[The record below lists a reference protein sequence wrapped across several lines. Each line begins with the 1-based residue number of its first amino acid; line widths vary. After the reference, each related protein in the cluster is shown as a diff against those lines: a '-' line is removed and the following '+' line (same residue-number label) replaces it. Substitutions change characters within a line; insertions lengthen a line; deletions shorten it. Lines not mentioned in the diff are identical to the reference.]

1 MSKFKDVYVVSA
13 VRTPVGNF
21 MASLS
26 SVPAPRLG
34 AIVIEEA
41 VKRANIEKNMVDE
54 VIMGNVLMGGEG
66 QAPARQAARFAG
78 LPDEVCAMT
87 INKVCGSGL
96 KSVMLAA
103 QAIMCED
110 ANIVVAGGMESMS
123 NAPYAIPKARGGL
136 RMGNDVIED
145 LMIKD
150 GLWDVY
156 HQQHMGSFADKAA
169 REKNVSREEQDD
181 FALESYR
188 RSSTAWKNGEFDKE
202 VIPVKVES
210 KKGEVIVKEDDEPKN
225 DKLDKLRSLKPAFNK
240 DGTVTAGNASTI
252 NDGAAALVI
261 VGEDTLKKYN
271 LKPMA
276 RIVAQASSATAPEWF
291 TIAPVY
297 AIDKVCKK
305 ANLKVEDI
313 NYWEINEAFAVVTIL
328 AMRAFNLPHD
338 RVNIRGGAVSI
349 GHPIGAS
356 GARIITTL
364 LHIMK
369 DRNYKYGLATAC
381 IGGGEASAIIFENV

>member
-87 INKVCGSGL
+87 INKVCGSGM

>member
-1 MSKFKDVYVVSA
+1 LFIIGLFLTNEQYIGGYMSKFKDVYIVSA

-26 SVPAPRLG
+26 SVPATRLG
-34 AIVIEEA
+34 AVAIEEA
-41 VKRANIEKNMVDE
+41 IKRANIEKNMVDE

-66 QAPARQAARFAG
+66 QAPARQATRFAG

-123 NAPYAIPKARGGL
+123 NAPFAIPKARNGL

-156 HQQHMGSFADKAA
+156 AQQHMGSFADKAA
-169 REKNVSREEQDD
+169 REKKISREEQDD
-181 FALESYR
+181 FALESYK

-202 VIPVKVES
+202 VVPVRIES
-210 KKGEVIVKEDDEPKN
+210 KKGEILVKEDDEPKN
-225 DKLDKLRSLKPAFNK
+225 DKLDKLRTLKPAFNK

-252 NDGAAALVI
+252 NDGAAARLV
-261 VGEDTLKKYN
+261 VGEDMVKKYN
-271 LKPMA
+271 LKPIA
-276 RIVAQASSATAPEWF
+276 RFVAQASAATASDGF
-291 TIAPVY
+291 
-297 AIDKVCKK
+297 
-305 ANLKVEDI
+305 
-313 NYWEINEAFAVVTIL
+313 
-328 AMRAFNLPHD
+328 
-338 RVNIRGGAVSI
+338 SI
-349 GHPIGAS
+349 TP
-356 GARIITTL
+356 L
-364 LHIMK
+364 
-369 DRNYKYGLATAC
+369 
-381 IGGGEASAIIFENV
+381 

>member
-1 MSKFKDVYVVSA
+1 MGKFKDVFIISS

-26 SVPAPRLG
+26 SIPATRLG
-34 AIVIEEA
+34 AIAIDEA
-41 VKRANIEKNMVDE
+41 IKRAGIEKKMVDE

-110 ANIVVAGGMESMS
+110 ADIIVAGGMESMS
-123 NAPYAIPKARGGL
+123 NAPFAIPKARNGL

-156 HQQHMGSFADKAA
+156 NQQHMGSFADKAA
-169 REKNVSREEQDD
+169 REKKISREEQDD

-188 RSSTAWKNGEFDKE
+188 RSSTAWRNGEFNNE
-202 VIPVKVES
+202 VVPVKIES
-210 KKGEVIVKEDDEPKN
+210 KKGEIIVKEDDEPKN
-225 DKLDKLRSLKPAFNK
+225 DKLDKLRTLKPAFNK

-252 NDGAAALVI
+252 NDGAAALV
-261 VGEDTLKKYN
+261 VAGEEAVKKYN
-271 LKPMA
+271 LKPVA
-276 RIVAQASSATAPEWF
+276 RIVAQASAATAPDWF

-297 AIDKVCKK
+297 CIEKILKK
-305 ANLKVEDI
+305 ANMNVSDI

-328 AMRAFNLPHD
+328 AMKAFNLSKEK
-338 RVNIRGGAVSI
+338 VNIRGGAVSI

-356 GARIITTL
+356 GSRVITTL

-369 DRNYKYGLATAC
+369 DKNYRYGLATAC
-381 IGGGEASAIIFENV
+381 IGGGEASAIIFEKV

>member
-1 MSKFKDVYVVSA
+1 MGKFKDVFVVSA

-26 SVPAPRLG
+26 SLPATRLG
-34 AIVIEEA
+34 AITIEEA
-41 VKRANIEKNMVDE
+41 IRRANIEKSMVDE
-54 VIMGNVLMGGEG
+54 VIMGNVLTGGEG
-66 QAPARQAARFAG
+66 QAPARQAAKFAG
-78 LPDEVCAMT
+78 LPDEVCALT

-96 KSVMLAA
+96 KSVMLAS

-123 NAPYAIPKARGGL
+123 SAPYAIPKARAGL
-136 RMGNDVIED
+136 RMGNDVVED

-169 REKNVSREEQDD
+169 KEKNISREEQDD

-188 RSSTAWKNGEFDKE
+188 RSSQAWKNGEFDKE
-202 VIPVKVES
+202 VVPVKVAT
-210 KKGEVIVKEDDEPKN
+210 KKGEIVVKEDDEPKN
-225 DKLDKLRSLKPAFNK
+225 DKLGGLRSLKPAFNK

-252 NDGAAALVI
+252 NDGAASLVV
-261 VGEDTLKKYN
+261 VGEDTVKRLN
-271 LKPMA
+271 LKPIA
-276 RIVAQASSATAPEWF
+276 RIVSQASVATSPDWF
-291 TIAPVY
+291 TVAPIY
-297 AIDKVCKK
+297 AIEKV
-305 ANLKVEDI
+305 LKRADMKIEDI
-313 NYWEINEAFAVVTIL
+313 DYWEINEAFAVVLIL
-328 AMRAFNLPHD
+328 AVRRFNLPLD
-338 RVNIRGGAVSI
+338 KVNIRGGAVSI

-364 LHIMK
+364 LHVMM
-369 DRNYKYGLATAC
+369 DRNFKYGLATAC
-381 IGGGEASAIIFENV
+381 IGGGEASAIIFEKV

>member
-1 MSKFKDVYVVSA
+1 MRKFKDVFVVSA

-26 SVPAPRLG
+26 SLPATRLG
-34 AIVIEEA
+34 AIAIEEA
-41 VKRANIEKNMVDE
+41 VRRANIEKGMVDE
-54 VIMGNVLMGGEG
+54 VIMGNVLTGGEG

-78 LPDEVCAMT
+78 LPDEVCALT

-123 NAPYAIPKARGGL
+123 NAPYAIPKARSGL
-136 RMGNDVIED
+136 RMGNDVVED

-156 HQQHMGSFADKAA
+156 NQQHMGSFADKAA
-169 REKNVSREEQDD
+169 KEKNISREEQDD

-188 RSSTAWKNGEFDKE
+188 RSSQAWKNGEFDNE
-202 VIPVKVES
+202 VVAVKVAS
-210 KKGEVIVKEDDEPKN
+210 KKGEVVVKEDDEPKN
-225 DKLDKLRSLKPAFNK
+225 DKLGGLRSLKPAFNK

-252 NDGAAALVI
+252 NDGAASLV
-261 VGEDTLKKYN
+261 VAGEDTVNRLN
-271 LKPMA
+271 LKPIA
-276 RIVAQASSATAPEWF
+276 RIVSQASAATSPDWF

-297 AIDKVCKK
+297 AIEKVLKK
-305 ANLKVEDI
+305 ADMKVEDI
-313 NYWEINEAFAVVTIL
+313 DYWEINEAFAVVTIL
-328 AMRAFNLPHD
+328 AMRRFNLSLD
-338 RVNIRGGAVSI
+338 KVNIRGGAVSI

-364 LHIMK
+364 LHVMRDK
-369 DRNYKYGLATAC
+369 NFKYGLATAC
-381 IGGGEASAIIFENV
+381 IGGGEASAIIFEKV

>member
-1 MSKFKDVYVVSA
+1 MSKFKDVYIVSA

-26 SVPAPRLG
+26 SVPATRLG
-34 AIVIEEA
+34 AIAIEEA
-41 VKRANIEKNMVDE
+41 IKRANIEKNMVDE

-66 QAPARQAARFAG
+66 QAPARQATRFAG

-123 NAPYAIPKARGGL
+123 NAPFAIPKARNGL

-156 HQQHMGSFADKAA
+156 AQQHMGSFADKAA
-169 REKNVSREEQDD
+169 REKKISREEQDD
-181 FALESYR
+181 FALESYK

-202 VIPVKVES
+202 VVPVRIES
-210 KKGEVIVKEDDEPKN
+210 KKGEILVKEDDEPKN
-225 DKLDKLRSLKPAFNK
+225 DKLDKLRTLKPAFNK

-252 NDGAAALVI
+252 NDGAAALVV
-261 VGEDTLKKYN
+261 VGEDMVKKYN
-271 LKPMA
+271 LKPIA
-276 RIVAQASSATAPEWF
+276 RVVAQASAATAPDWF

-297 AIDKVCKK
+297 AIEKVCKK
-305 ANLKVEDI
+305 ANLKTEDI
-313 NYWEINEAFAVVTIL
+313 DYWEINEAFAVVTIL
-328 AMRAFNLPHD
+328 AMKAFNLPSNK
-338 RVNIRGGAVSI
+338 VNIRGGAVSI

-356 GARIITTL
+356 GSRVITTL

-369 DRNYKYGLATAC
+369 DKNFKYGLATAC

>member
-1 MSKFKDVYVVSA
+1 MSKFKDVYIVSA

-26 SVPAPRLG
+26 SVPATRLG
-34 AIVIEEA
+34 AVAIEEA
-41 VKRANIEKNMVDE
+41 IKRANIEKNMVDE

-66 QAPARQAARFAG
+66 QAPARQATRFAG

-123 NAPYAIPKARGGL
+123 NAPFAIPKARNGL

-156 HQQHMGSFADKAA
+156 AQQHMGSFADKAA
-169 REKNVSREEQDD
+169 REKKISREEQDD
-181 FALESYR
+181 FALESYK

-202 VIPVKVES
+202 VVPVRIES
-210 KKGEVIVKEDDEPKN
+210 KKGEILVKEDDEPKN
-225 DKLDKLRSLKPAFNK
+225 DKLDKLRTLKPAFNK

-252 NDGAAALVI
+252 NDGAAALVV
-261 VGEDTLKKYN
+261 VGEDMVKKYN
-271 LKPMA
+271 LKPIA
-276 RIVAQASSATAPEWF
+276 RVVAQASAATAPDWF

-297 AIDKVCKK
+297 AIEKVCKK
-305 ANLKVEDI
+305 ANLKTEDI
-313 NYWEINEAFAVVTIL
+313 DYWEINEAFAVVTIL
-328 AMRAFNLPHD
+328 AMKAFNLPSNK
-338 RVNIRGGAVSI
+338 VNIRGGAVSI

-356 GARIITTL
+356 GSRVITTL

-369 DRNYKYGLATAC
+369 DKNFKYGLATAC

>member
-1 MSKFKDVYVVSA
+1 MGKFKDVFIISA

-26 SVPAPRLG
+26 SVPATKLG
-34 AIVIEEA
+34 AIAIEEA
-41 VKRANIEKNMVDE
+41 VKRANIEKKMVDE

-66 QAPARQAARFAG
+66 QAPARQATRFAG

-87 INKVCGSGL
+87 VNKVCGSGL

-103 QAIMCED
+103 QAIMCND
-110 ANIVVAGGMESMS
+110 ADIVVAGGMESMS
-123 NAPYAIPKARGGL
+123 NAPFAIPKARSGL

-156 HQQHMGSFADKAA
+156 NQQHMGSFADKAA
-169 REKNVSREEQDD
+169 REKNISREEQDD

-202 VIPVKVES
+202 VVPVKVES
-210 KKGEVIVKEDDEPKN
+210 KKGEILVKEDDEPKN
-225 DKLDKLRSLKPAFNK
+225 DKLDKLRTLKPAFNK

-252 NDGAAALVI
+252 NDGAAALVV
-261 VGEDTLKKYN
+261 VGEDVVKRYN

-276 RIVAQASSATAPEWF
+276 RVVAQASAATAPDWF

-297 AIDKVCKK
+297 AIEKVLKK
-305 ANLKVEDI
+305 ANMKVEDI

-328 AMRAFNLPHD
+328 AMKAFNLPSNI
-338 RVNIRGGAVSI
+338 VNIRGGAVSI

-356 GARIITTL
+356 GSRVITTL
-364 LHIMK
+364 LHIMMDK
-369 DRNYKYGLATAC
+369 DYRYGLATAC
-381 IGGGEASAIIFENV
+381 IGGGEASAIIFEKI